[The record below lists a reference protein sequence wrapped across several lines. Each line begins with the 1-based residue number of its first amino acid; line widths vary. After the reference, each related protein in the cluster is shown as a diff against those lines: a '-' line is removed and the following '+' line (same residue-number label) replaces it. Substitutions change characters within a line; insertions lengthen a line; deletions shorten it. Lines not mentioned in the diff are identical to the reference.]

1 METKRELDTND
12 KLLRITAV
20 AEVLDISV
28 RQVWRLIASED
39 LPRPVRIGRSVKK
52 HKGQTINAGSGL
64 RRIPQS
70 EFA

>member
-28 RQVWRLIASED
+28 RQVWRLIAQDE
-39 LPRPVRIGRSVKK
+39 LPRPVRIGRSSKLFVSDLENYMARLKS
-52 HKGQTINAGSGL
+52 Q
-64 RRIPQS
+64 RRR
-70 EFA
+70 

>member
-28 RQVWRLIASED
+28 RQVWRLIASEE
-39 LPRPVRIGRSVKK
+39 LPKPVRIGRSVKMFASD
-52 HKGQTINAGSGL
+52 IDAYMDGL
-64 RRIPQS
+64 KSRR
-70 EFA
+70 